1 MLQHKGTITLETER
15 LILRRFALE
24 DSESMFNNWA
34 NDSEVTRFLSWSAHE
49 NVDVTRTVI
58 SSWLQ
63 GYENPETYS
72 WAIVLKEINQPI
84 GSIALVSV
92 NSKNL
97 CAEVGYCIGEPYW
110 HKGYTSEAF
119 VRVLEFVF
127 NEVGFN
133 RIEAK
138 HDVRNPHSGGV
149 MKKCGMTFEGT
160 LRQVGLDRNNEFFSC
175 DLYSILRSEW
185 EKRKTQKWRDHYGS

>member
-15 LILRRFALE
+15 LILRRFALDDAE
-24 DSESMFNNWA
+24 NMFNNWA
-34 NDSEVTRFLSWSAHE
+34 NDSEVTRFLSWPPHE
-49 NVDVTRTVI
+49 NIEVTRTVI
-58 SSWLQ
+58 SSWIQ

-72 WAIVLKEINQPI
+72 WAIVLKEINKPI

-97 CAEVGYCIGEPYW
+97 RAEVGYCIGKPYW

-119 VRVLEFVF
+119 TRVLEFVF
-127 NEVGFN
+127 DEVGFN
-133 RIEAK
+133 RMEAK

-160 LRQVGLDRNNEFFSC
+160 LRQVGLNRNNEFFSC

-185 EKRKTQKWRDHYGS
+185 DKKKNTKAIKRSDG